1 MTIATGHGLVR
12 ESTSKDGSVITLTR
26 LNGLRF
32 ALNPDLIERVD
43 VTPDTVVT
51 LIDGAKYLVS
61 ETLDEIIAEI
71 RAFRA
76 SVVALAG
83 SGDVRSDVTALPASL
98 RVVHRAE
105 DG

>member
-1 MTIATGHGLVR
+1 M
-12 ESTSKDGSVITLTR
+12 ITLTR

-51 LIDGAKYLVS
+51 LIDGAKYLVAES
-61 ETLDEIIAEI
+61 LDEVIAEI

-76 SVVALAG
+76 SVVTLANR
-83 SGDVRSDVTALPASL
+83 GDVRSTDTSLPPHGGPGL
-98 RVVHRAE
+98 RVVGGHHEQRE
-105 DG
+105 EG